1 MTQGAAI
8 PQADPRAAYLAQKA
22 EIDAAIARV
31 LTGGGYILGPEVE
44 AFETEFAAWLGAGFA
59 VGTASGTDAIAL
71 GLRVLGIGPGDAVA
85 TVSHTATATV
95 AAIELAGATPVLV
108 DVEADSF
115 NMDPAALERLLA
127 APPAPIKVVIP
138 VHLYGRPARIMEIA
152 QIARRHGAA
161 VLEDAAQAHG
171 AAVQGRKVG
180 GFGDLA
186 AFSFYPTKNLGALG
200 DAGALAGDD
209 PRLEAAARSLRE
221 YGWERRFIAETAGMN
236 SRLDVLQAAILR
248 VKLQRLDL
256 GNARRRAIAA
266 AYAGGLE
273 GCDLVLPTE
282 GPGETCVWHQYV
294 LRVGDRDR
302 VLADLAVRGVGAGIH
317 YPVPVH
323 RQPAYAGRIAIGPG
337 GLPVTERLA
346 GEILSLPI
354 HPELSDA
361 AVDAVIA
368 AVRAVVGP
376 R

>member
-1 MTQGAAI
+1 MTQGAI

-31 LTGGGYILGPEVE
+31 LTGGAYILGPEVQ
-44 AFETEFAAWLGAGFA
+44 AFEAEFAAWLGMGFA

-221 YGWERRFIAETAGMN
+221 YGWKRRFIAETAGMN

-256 GNARRRAIAA
+256 GNARRHAVAA
-266 AYAGGLE
+266 AYSRGLA

-361 AVDAVIA
+361 AVEAVIA